1 MVHLLHYYE
10 VFDSRIGPRSLA
22 GRFRAKTGRFGERS
36 RVATKSKLEQAVER
50 QAENLNEVQRHL
62 VMSQLSDFKRNKARM
77 AEIDDKVGMM
87 DVQMLASP
95 EKKEFRLAQ
104 RQNLI
109 EERGYLSEANIKI
122 AANLFAQLSQ
132 KEQ

>member
-1 MVHLLHYYE
+1 M
-10 VFDSRIGPRSLA
+10 
-22 GRFRAKTGRFGERS
+22 
-36 RVATKSKLEQAVER
+36 ATKSKLEQAVER

>member
-10 VFDSRIGPRSLA
+10 VFDSRIGPRLQA
-22 GRFRAKTGRFGERS
+22 GRFRAETNRFGGRS

-50 QAENLNEVQRHL
+50 QAENLNDVQRRL
-62 VMSQLSDFKRNKARM
+62 VMSQFSDFKRNKARM
-77 AEIDDKVGMM
+77 AEIDDRVGMM
-87 DVQMLASP
+87 DVQMLANP
-95 EKKEFRLAQ
+95 EQEKLRLAQ

-109 EERGYLSEANIKI
+109 DERGHLAEANVKI
-122 AANLFAQLSQ
+122 AANLFAQLSE